1 MDNYL
6 AARETGASAAMSSP
20 ATTPASSSIRAAP
33 TPTTGRAGPADGGSR
48 DEATIPILH
57 GNPYGP
63 AVTDGQPNCQ
73 AGQTG
78 YSLGE
83 ALLPGQDP
91 HNPTFG
97 VNTITSAAGVPPLG
111 RTDLFLTQQGDRIFW
126 DSENNPP
133 LDP

>member
-1 MDNYL
+1 MDNYSGGQGDGRFTSNDL
-6 AARETGASAAMSSP
+6 AGDHAGIFDPRAPNPDDPDGPGPLTAEP
-20 ATTPASSSIRAAP
+20 A
-33 TPTTGRAGPADGGSR
+33 

-91 HNPTFG
+91 DNPTFG

>member
-1 MDNYL
+1 MDNYSGGQGDG
-6 AARETGASAAMSSP
+6 RFSSHP
-20 ATTPASSSIRAAP
+20 F
-33 TPTTGRAGPADGGSR
+33 AGEHAGLFDPRGPNPDDPD

-63 AVTDGQPNCQ
+63 AVTGGQPNCQ

>member
-1 MDNYL
+1 M
-6 AARETGASAAMSSP
+6 RSAP
-20 ATTPASSSIRAAP
+20 PPLGPAP
-33 TPTTGRAGPADGGSR
+33 TDRGVFDPTAGNDPHPADPEG
-48 DEATIPILH
+48 EHTIPILH

-83 ALLPGQDP
+83 ALLPGQDR

-111 RTDLFLTQQGDRIFW
+111 RTDLFLTQEGDRIFW